1 MAQGDEP
8 EELIV
13 DLGVAFG
20 NAQGRRGAPLAIEV
34 VRGLTAEDMSG
45 IVASQAKAP
54 GQALVRVTTAHHRLA
69 QLIAQGKDN
78 TEVSMMT
85 GYNPAYLSRL
95 RSDPSFGELVST
107 YAAERQL
114 VFADVLMRMK
124 DLGLSSLDELQARL
138 ADEPEKWT
146 KRELMDLAE
155 LCLLPTTAAASGKGP
170 AQGAGGV
177 SINVNFVDAP
187 VHRTGI
193 VLEGEV
199 LSG

>member
-1 MAQGDEP
+1 MPQGDEP
-8 EELIV
+8 QELLV
-13 DLGVAFG
+13 DLDAVFG
-20 NAQGRRGAPLAIEV
+20 SAQGRRGAPLVIEV
-34 VRGLTAEDMSG
+34 VRGLTVED
-45 IVASQAKAP
+45 VPAVLASQARAS
-54 GQALVRVTTAHHRLA
+54 GQSLVRVTTAHHRLA

-95 RSDPSFGELVST
+95 RSDPSFAELVST

-114 VFADVLMRMK
+114 VFADVLLRMK

-155 LCLLPTTAAASGKGP
+155 LCLQPTTATAMAKGGQP
-170 AQGAGGV
+170 QQGGV
-177 SINVNFVDAP
+177 NINVNFVEAP
-187 VHRTGI
+187 PLRGGLV
-193 VLEGEV
+193 VEGEV